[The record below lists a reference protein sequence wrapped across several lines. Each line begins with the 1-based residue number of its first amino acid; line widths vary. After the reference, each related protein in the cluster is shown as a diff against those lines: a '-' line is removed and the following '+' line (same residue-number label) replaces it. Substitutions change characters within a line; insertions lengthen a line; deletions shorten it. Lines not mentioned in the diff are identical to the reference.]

1 MSRAKYGYHDEAS
14 ERTKAEGPASVNL
27 RRAALLLGTPT
38 IFLIAFV
45 VGAPYWK
52 SSAIWGSITTIT
64 NIWEFQG
71 IFLQCVKTGAGQGTI
86 QCYQIYTTIGNSGG
100 QQSGY
105 DALIYPYLNAF
116 RALMI
121 IALLASVAGVIC
133 SALGMRC
140 ATIIEEDSKS
150 KRWTIM
156 IGGVC
161 HIVAGSLTG
170 ICVSWYAAEVVR
182 EFNYPY
188 NQQQLSY
195 TFGAC
200 LYLGWVVMVLSLI
213 CGILM
218 TCCTCFN
225 KPVGKTTAYEYSY
238 KPPVAQ
244 EKYSYPPP
252 AVETYKQDPIYKD
265 RSGYRKSDYRQSKH
279 SNHHS
284 HHSSHYSGHRDHRA
298 SSFTSSHSHRSSLHR
313 DSPKSSHT
321 RHDSDIARAS
331 GFV

>member
-1 MSRAKYGYHDEAS
+1 MAYNTTSYGKPS
-14 ERTKAEGPASVNL
+14 KRILSTKL
-27 RRAALLLGTPT
+27 RNTIFGLSFFYLLL
-38 IFLIAFV
+38 LLFV
-45 VGAPYWK
+45 LAAPYWK
-52 SSAIWGSITTIT
+52 VSSSWASASVMRNIWG
-64 NIWEFQG
+64 FQG
-71 IFLQCVKTGAGQGTI
+71 LFLSCVNTLGARGNN
-86 QCYQIYTTIGNSGG
+86 QCYQMGFNSGYYTNSAVYATNG
-100 QQSGY
+100 VN
-105 DALIYPYLNAF
+105 AYLNAF

>member
-1 MSRAKYGYHDEAS
+1 MASQGLIHASVLLGFVSMILIVVVVIMPEWRVNSVVASDAYMRGVRAK
-14 ERTKAEGPASVNL
+14 EGLWVRCTNYQNNYFTCDMYDTPIFGL
-27 RRAALLLGTPT
+27 AA
-38 IFLIAFV
+38 
-45 VGAPYWK
+45 
-52 SSAIWGSITTIT
+52 
-64 NIWEFQG
+64 
-71 IFLQCVKTGAGQGTI
+71 
-86 QCYQIYTTIGNSGG
+86 
-100 QQSGY
+100 
-105 DALIYPYLNAF
+105 YLNAF

>member
-1 MSRAKYGYHDEAS
+1 MTGKVLSVRWRYIYGA
-14 ERTKAEGPASVNL
+14 AGSVVM
-27 RRAALLLGTPT
+27 
-38 IFLIAFV
+38 LITGFV
-45 VGAPYWK
+45 MGAPFWRHTSPEDSLQLYATVYAFDGLWM
-52 SSAIWGSITTIT
+52 SCMFQARNIDCVQMGFGSTYYGSTPD
-64 NIWEFQG
+64 
-71 IFLQCVKTGAGQGTI
+71 
-86 QCYQIYTTIGNSGG
+86 YQLYT
-100 QQSGY
+100 
-105 DALIYPYLNAF
+105 YLNAF

-279 SNHHS
+279 RNHHS